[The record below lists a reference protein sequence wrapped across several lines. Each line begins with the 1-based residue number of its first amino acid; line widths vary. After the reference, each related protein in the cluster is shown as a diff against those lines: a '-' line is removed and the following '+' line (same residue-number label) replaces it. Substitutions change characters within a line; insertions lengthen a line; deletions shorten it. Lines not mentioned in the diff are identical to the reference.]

1 MRSKAA
7 IRDHPLHPMLVLI
20 PAGAFILALVL
31 DILYLITGQALW
43 WLATL
48 PVILLG
54 VIGGLLAA
62 IPGLIDLIAVAP
74 RQGAHR
80 IGITHMVLNLVLV
93 ALFAWNGYDRWTAE
107 VPPEPGRLWLG
118 FWLSLIGVVILGV
131 SGWLGGEMVYNYHV
145 GVIEHP
151 EAKDE
156 AAARRRP
163 GEAA

>member
-1 MRSKAA
+1 VKSKAA
-7 IRDHPLHPMLVLI
+7 IANHPLHPMLIVI
-20 PAGAFILALVL
+20 PAGAFIMTLVL
-31 DILYLITGQALW
+31 DIIYLIGDQALW

-62 IPGLIDLIAVAP
+62 IPGLIDLITVAP
-74 RQGAHR
+74 HQGARR
-80 IGITHMVLNLVLV
+80 IGVTHMVLNLVLV
-93 ALFAWNGYDRWTAE
+93 ALFVWNGYDRWTAA
-107 VPPEPGRLWLG
+107 VPPEPGAPWLG
-118 FWLSLIGVVILGV
+118 FWLSLIGVVVLGV

-151 EAKDE
+151 ESKDE
-156 AAARRRP
+156 AVRRP

>member
-1 MRSKAA
+1 MKSKAA
-7 IRDHPLHPMLVLI
+7 IRDHPIHPMLVLI
-20 PAGAFILALVL
+20 PAGAFIITLVL

-54 VIGGLLAA
+54 VVGGLIAA

-74 RQGAHR
+74 HQGARR

-93 ALFAWNGYDRWTAE
+93 VLFAWNGYNRWTAD
-107 VPPEPGRLWLG
+107 VPPEPGAPWLG
-118 FWLSLIGVVILGV
+118 FWLSLIGVVILVV
-131 SGWLGGEMVYNYHV
+131 SGWLGGEMVFKYHV
-145 GVIEHP
+145 GVVEHP
-151 EAKDE
+151 ESKDE
-156 AAARRRP
+156 AARRP